1 MSRQKFLTES
11 GQKNLKASG
20 PLCPSNSHHLYH
32 LFDLSRNASLPSSSE
47 IVRRTRCI
55 FLFFFFFFPRDVSS
69 QNFAPVTEQP
79 TVTVIT
85 SLPLVLRKK
94 TKAKNCRLNAS
105 LPMTLSS
112 TISIFWPN
120 RFHKRRRRVGGR
132 DSKEPPG
139 TFQSAEH
146 VCRGGVQLA
155 ALRTIH
161 SKCRLLNANYTSKKP
176 LSE

>member
-1 MSRQKFLTES
+1 M
-11 GQKNLKASG
+11 
-20 PLCPSNSHHLYH
+20 
-32 LFDLSRNASLPSSSE
+32 
-47 IVRRTRCI
+47 
-55 FLFFFFFFPRDVSS
+55 
-69 QNFAPVTEQP
+69 
-79 TVTVIT
+79 
-85 SLPLVLRKK
+85 
-94 TKAKNCRLNAS
+94 KAKICRLNAS

-112 TISIFWPN
+112 TISTFWPN

-146 VCRGGVQLA
+146 VRRGGVQLA

-161 SKCRLLNANYTSKKP
+161 FKCRLLNANYTSKKP